1 MPYLGNQHIVGDS
14 VNNFKV
20 LDDISTY
27 TATFDG
33 SASSVVSTAAETIKV
48 VDHRFVQGQRV
59 TYNNGGGSNIGGLT
73 SGTAYYVIYDT
84 AHTIKLATSASNAS
98 SLTAINLN
106 AVGGGTSHTLNAAFD
121 GVNKK
126 FRVTHGSGNRPRF
139 HHATQLSI
147 AINNVVQRP
156 NNDANNFTE
165 GYAVEVL
172 DIIVFKTAP
181 TINDIFFGSL
191 TGETRG
197 TFDITDHRIDR
208 FTADGT
214 TTLYTLTQNVPN
226 NESLLVTLNGVVQ
239 HPTTGGVSGSYSI
252 VSGTTNK
259 LQFTSAPASGVD
271 IQIRHLGFAGASS
284 GDVSGFYGR
293 TGNVGL
299 TSTDHI
305 TTGDITSRNI
315 NSSGIITAT
324 SFVGSGANLTGIDAT
339 SVKDSGGNVKIQA
352 QASGAVYTG
361 IHTFTTLK
369 STSADFSGNVSI
381 GGTLTYEDVKNVDA
395 VGIIT
400 AREGIF
406 IPDNKEVKIG
416 NTASNPDIKI
426 FHQSSSNHSFI
437 DNTTGNLYIRGGGQV
452 ISLQATNVSPSV
464 QCKPNSWVKLYN
476 AGSEKLS
483 TTSKGITVGTGVTIE
498 TNGQATFVG
507 VVTFGS
513 GSTTIDDNVVN
524 VGTALTLGHTQ
535 GLQFHT
541 QNLHAQGFEVNQINA
556 TGVITATSFSGSG
569 ANLTGLASREVYGFT
584 GIGKSLSLTT
594 TNSGA
599 DNIDNATY
607 VAFEES
613 FIGPSGLSFSINTS
627 GNLIMTV

>member
-20 LDDISTY
+20 LDDISSF

-33 SASSVVSTAAETIKV
+33 SASSVVSTTNDTIKV
-48 VDHRFVQGQRV
+48 LKHRFVQGQRV

-73 SGTAYYVIYDT
+73 SGTAYYVIEDT
-84 AHTIKLATSASNAS
+84 AHTIKLAANSSDAA

-106 AVGGGTSHTLNAAFD
+106 AVGGGTSHTLNVAFD
-121 GVNKK
+121 GVNTK
-126 FRVTHGSGNRPRF
+126 FRITHSNGNRPRF

-147 AINNVVQRP
+147 AINGVIQRP
-156 NNDANNFTE
+156 NNSLTFTE
-165 GYAVEVL
+165 GYAVEVR
-172 DIIVFKTAP
+172 DKIVFKTAP
-181 TINDIFFGSL
+181 TSNDIFFGSL

-208 FTADGT
+208 FTGDGT
-214 TTLYTLTQNVPN
+214 TILYVLTQNVPN

-239 HPTTGGVSGSYSI
+239 HPTTGGVTGSYNL

-284 GDVSGFYGR
+284 GEVSGFYGR

-299 TSTDHI
+299 NADDHI

-361 IHTFTTLK
+361 IHTFTG
-369 STSADFSGNVSI
+369 DVSI

-395 VGIIT
+395 VG
-400 AREGIF
+400 
-406 IPDNKEVKIG
+406 
-416 NTASNPDIKI
+416 
-426 FHQSSSNHSFI
+426 
-437 DNTTGNLYIRGGGQV
+437 
-452 ISLQATNVSPSV
+452 
-464 QCKPNSWVKLYN
+464 
-476 AGSEKLS
+476 
-483 TTSKGITVGTGVTIE
+483 VGTFRSGIKVGSGVTIE
-498 TNGQATFVG
+498 PNGQATFTG
-507 VVTFGS
+507 IVTFGS
-513 GSTTIDDNVVN
+513 SSTTIDGDANTIK

-535 GLQFHT
+535 GIQFHT
-541 QNLHAQGFEVNQINA
+541 QNLHSDGFEVNQINA
-556 TGVITATSFSGSG
+556 SGIVTASQFKGDCSELTGVSGFSAALSNDTTSLLNQIFKTTVQHNIAAGTSITIQSDA
-569 ANLTGLASREVYGFT
+569 A
-584 GIGKSLSLTT
+584 
-594 TNSGA
+594 
-599 DNIDNATY
+599 
-607 VAFEES
+607 
-613 FIGPSGLSFSINTS
+613 S
-627 GNLIMTV
+627 GNIAFTRLDRIHVSTGATIRVAAGTTFLMNVLNVF

>member
-20 LDDISTY
+20 LDDISSF

-33 SASSVVSTAAETIKV
+33 SASSVVSTANETIKV
-48 VDHRFVQGQRV
+48 LKHRFVQGQRV
-59 TYNNGGGSNIGGLT
+59 VYNNGGGSNIGGLT
-73 SGTAYYVIYDT
+73 SGTAYYVIEDT
-84 AHTIKLATSASNAS
+84 AHTIKLATNPSNAA

-106 AVGGGTSHTLNAAFD
+106 AVGGGTSHTLNVAFD
-121 GVNKK
+121 GVNTK
-126 FRVTHGSGNRPRF
+126 FRITHGNGNRPRF
-139 HHATQLSI
+139 HHATQLNI
-147 AINNVVQRP
+147 AINNVIQRP

-165 GYAVEVL
+165 GYAVEVR

-181 TINDIFFGSL
+181 TVNDIFFGSL

-197 TFDITDHRIDR
+197 RFDIQEHVVDN
-208 FTADGT
+208 FTGDGST
-214 TTLYTLTQNVPN
+214 KVFVLSQIAPN
-226 NESLLVTLNGVVQ
+226 NQTLLVTLNGVIQ
-239 HPTTGGVSGSYSI
+239 HPTTDGVTRSYSVVSGESNQI
-252 VSGTTNK
+252 EFTT
-259 LQFTSAPASGVD
+259 APALGVE
-271 IQIRHLGFAGASS
+271 IQVRHLGFAGATSS
-284 GDVSGFYGR
+284 AVTGFYGR

-299 TSTDHI
+299 NADDHI
-305 TTGDITSRNI
+305 TTGDITPRNI

-452 ISLQATNVSPSV
+452 ISLQATNVSHSV
-464 QCKPNSWVKLYN
+464 QCNPNSWVKLYN

>member
-20 LDDISTY
+20 LDDISSF

-33 SASSVVSTAAETIKV
+33 SATSVVSTANNTIRVPK
-48 VDHRFVQGQRV
+48 HRFVHGQRV

-73 SGTAYYVIYDT
+73 SGTAYYVIEDT
-84 AHTIKLATSASNAS
+84 AHTIKLAASASNAA
-98 SLTAINLN
+98 SLTSINLN
-106 AVGGGTSHTLNAAFD
+106 AVGGGTSHTLNVAFD

-165 GYAVEVL
+165 GYAVEVR

-299 TSTDHI
+299 IASDHI

-361 IHTFTTLK
+361 IHTFNSDIDVDGHTNLDNVNVAGVATFA
-369 STSADFSGNVSI
+369 STVNTGALTASSGTFSGNVSI
-381 GGTLTYEDVKNVDA
+381 GGTLTYEDVKNVDS
-395 VGIIT
+395 VG
-400 AREGIF
+400 
-406 IPDNKEVKIG
+406 
-416 NTASNPDIKI
+416 
-426 FHQSSSNHSFI
+426 
-437 DNTTGNLYIRGGGQV
+437 
-452 ISLQATNVSPSV
+452 
-464 QCKPNSWVKLYN
+464 
-476 AGSEKLS
+476 
-483 TTSKGITVGTGVTIE
+483 VGTFRDGIKVGSGVTIE
-498 TNGQATFVG
+498 PNGQATFTG
-507 VVTFGS
+507 IVTFGS
-513 GSTTIDDNVVN
+513 SSTTINGNTDTVN
-524 VGTALTLGHTQ
+524 VGTALTLGHSQ
-535 GLQFHT
+535 GLQYHT
-541 QNLHAQGFEVNQINA
+541 QNLHSAGFEVNQINA

-569 ANLTGLASREVYGFT
+569 ANLTGLASREFYGFKAVNEDLVL
-584 GIGKSLSLTT
+584 IH
-594 TNSGA
+594 TNNGA
-599 DNIDNATY
+599 DNISLSD
-607 VAFEES
+607 FES
-613 FIGPSGLSFSINTS
+613 FEDTMTAPSGLSFAINS
-627 GNLIMTV
+627 AGELEMTI

>member
-20 LDDISTY
+20 LDDISSF

-33 SASSVVSTAAETIKV
+33 SASSVVSTANETIRVPK
-48 VDHRFVQGQRV
+48 HRFVHGQRV
-59 TYNNGGGSNIGGLT
+59 TYNNGGGSNIGGLS
-73 SGTAYYVIYDT
+73 SGTAYYIIYDT
-84 AHTIKLATSASNAS
+84 AHTIKLASSASNAA
-98 SLTAINLN
+98 SLTAINLSG
-106 AVGGGTSHTLNAAFD
+106 VGSGASHTLNVAFD

-126 FRVTHGSGNRPRF
+126 FRITHGNGNRPHF

-147 AINNVVQRP
+147 AINNVIQRP

-165 GYAVEVL
+165 GYAIEVR

-181 TINDIFFGSL
+181 TVNDIFFGSL

-259 LQFTSAPASGVD
+259 LQFTSAPVSGVD

-284 GDVSGFYGR
+284 GEVSGFYGR

-299 TSTDHI
+299 NADDHI

-361 IHTFTTLK
+361 IHTFTSLDVGSNIK
-369 STSADFSGNVSI
+369 LGN
-381 GGTLTYEDVKNVDA
+381 A
-395 VGIIT
+395 
-400 AREGIF
+400 
-406 IPDNKEVKIG
+406 
-416 NTASNPDIKI
+416 
-426 FHQSSSNHSFI
+426 
-437 DNTTGNLYIRGGGQV
+437 
-452 ISLQATNVSPSV
+452 
-464 QCKPNSWVKLYN
+464 
-476 AGSEKLS
+476 
-483 TTSKGITVGTGVTIE
+483 
-498 TNGQATFVG
+498 
-507 VVTFGS
+507 
-513 GSTTIDDNVVN
+513 
-524 VGTALTLGHTQ
+524 
-535 GLQFHT
+535 
-541 QNLHAQGFEVNQINA
+541 
-556 TGVITATSFSGSG
+556 GVITATSFSGDGS
-569 ANLTGLASREVYGFT
+569 NLTGVTQSDTPIASSTPSTVFYESDDETTISEDTTLSRASSNSGVIYTKFQQIIVAPTKSLIVDAGETLVVDVYGMRT
-584 GIGKSLSLTT
+584 P
-594 TNSGA
+594 
-599 DNIDNATY
+599 D
-607 VAFEES
+607 V
-613 FIGPSGLSFSINTS
+613 
-627 GNLIMTV
+627 